1 MKRKPVE
8 KRPIDPRRIRRI
20 PKEGFSWI
28 DRRFVR
34 QRFIEELPRETILLY
49 LFLATV
55 SDAKGLSFYAD
66 PTISRLLKLNAE
78 ELSQARSRLREA
90 ELALYRYP
98 LYQVLPL
105 PAACANAR
113 SSPRTSPPPTLAR
126 GGEPM
131 SLREVFALLGRQ
143 GQDEECRRSPEP

>member
-1 MKRKPVE
+1 MKRKHVE
-8 KRPIDPRRIRRI
+8 KRPIDPQRIRRI

-34 QRFIEELPRETILLY
+34 QGFIEELPRETILLY
-49 LFLATV
+49 LFLTTV

-66 PTISRLLKLNAE
+66 PTILRLLKLNAE
-78 ELSQARSRLREA
+78 ELSQARSRLRHA
-90 ELALYRYP
+90 ELVLYRYP
-98 LYQVLPL
+98 FYQVLPL
-105 PAACANAR
+105 PEERAVIP
-113 SSPRTSPPPTLAR
+113 SSPAPSPAPTLAR

-143 GQDEECRRSPEP
+143 GQDAECRRSPEP

>member
-1 MKRKPVE
+1 MKRKQVE

-34 QRFIEELPRETILLY
+34 QGFIEELPRETILLY
-49 LFLATV
+49 LFLVSV

-78 ELSQARSRLREA
+78 ELSQARSRLRAA

-105 PAACANAR
+105 PAERAIAPP
-113 SSPRTSPPPTLAR
+113 SPAASPPPALAR

-131 SLREVFALLGRQ
+131 SLAEVFASVVRERQ
-143 GQDEECRRSPEP
+143 DQECRRSPER

>member
-1 MKRKPVE
+1 MKGKHVE

-20 PKEGFSWI
+20 PKAGFSWI

-34 QRFIEELPRETILLY
+34 QGFIEELPCETILLY

-66 PTISRLLKLNAE
+66 PTISRLVKLSAE
-78 ELSQARSRLREA
+78 ELSQARSRLLEA
-90 ELALYRYP
+90 ELVLYRYP

-105 PAACANAR
+105 PEERAVVR
-113 SSPRTSPPPTLAR
+113 SSPTPSPAPTLAR

-143 GQDEECRRSPEP
+143 GRSEECQRSREP

>member
-1 MKRKPVE
+1 MKRKQVE

-20 PKEGFSWI
+20 PMEGFSWI

-78 ELSQARSRLREA
+78 ELSQARSRLRHA
-90 ELALYRYP
+90 ELVLYRYP

-105 PAACANAR
+105 PSRRADAKVTTA
-113 SSPRTSPPPTLAR
+113 PPSAVGPR

-131 SLREVFALLGRQ
+131 SLQEFFALVDGKVI
-143 GQDEECRRSPEP
+143 GAEGCRSRGK

>member
-1 MKRKPVE
+1 MKRKQVE
-8 KRPIDPRRIRRI
+8 KRPIDPRRIRCI

-34 QRFIEELPRETILLY
+34 QGLIEELPRETILLY

-78 ELSQARSRLREA
+78 ELSQARSRLRHA
-90 ELALYRYP
+90 ELVLYRYP
-98 LYQVLPL
+98 LYQVLPV
-105 PAACANAR
+105 PSRRADTKVATA
-113 SSPRTSPPPTLAR
+113 PPSADGPR

-131 SLREVFALLGRQ
+131 SLQEFFALVDGKVI
-143 GQDEECRRSPEP
+143 GAEGCRSRGK

>member
-1 MKRKPVE
+1 MKRKQVE

-34 QRFIEELPRETILLY
+34 QGFIEELPRETILLY
-49 LFLATV
+49 LFLVTV

-66 PTISRLLKLNAE
+66 PTISRLLKLSAE

-90 ELALYRYP
+90 ELALYRHP

-105 PAACANAR
+105 PLRRADTKVTTAPTSAAG
-113 SSPRTSPPPTLAR
+113 PR

-131 SLREVFALLGRQ
+131 SLREFFALVDERVIGAEGGR
-143 GQDEECRRSPEP
+143 S

>member
-1 MKRKPVE
+1 MKRKHVE

-34 QRFIEELPRETILLY
+34 QGFIEELPRETILLY
-49 LFLATV
+49 LFLVTV

-66 PTISRLLKLNAE
+66 PTISRLLKLSAE

-90 ELALYRYP
+90 ELALYRHP

-105 PAACANAR
+105 PLRRADAKVTTAPTSAAG
-113 SSPRTSPPPTLAR
+113 PR

-131 SLREVFALLGRQ
+131 SLQEFFALVDGKVVGADGCRSQ
-143 GQDEECRRSPEP
+143 GK

>member
-1 MKRKPVE
+1 MKRKHVE

-34 QRFIEELPRETILLY
+34 QGFIEELPRETILLY
-49 LFLATV
+49 LFLVTV

-66 PTISRLLKLNAE
+66 PTISRLLKLSAE

-90 ELALYRYP
+90 ELALYRHP

-105 PAACANAR
+105 PLRRADAKVTTAPTSAAG
-113 SSPRTSPPPTLAR
+113 PR

-131 SLREVFALLGRQ
+131 SLQEFFALVDGKVLGADGCRSQ
-143 GQDEECRRSPEP
+143 GK

>member
-1 MKRKPVE
+1 MFLAQNIADSAQRLKISRMGVE
-8 KRPIDPRRIRRI
+8 GPT
-20 PKEGFSWI
+20 GYL
-28 DRRFVR
+28 
-34 QRFIEELPRETILLY
+34 QGFIEELPRETILLY

-78 ELSQARSRLREA
+78 ELSQARARLRQA

-105 PAACANAR
+105 PEERTVAR
-113 SSPRTSPPPTLAR
+113 SSLTPSPAPMLAR

-131 SLREVFALLGRQ
+131 SLREVFALLGR
-143 GQDEECRRSPEP
+143 DDPAEDCRRSRES